1 MKKRL
6 LSAAMCLCM
15 ATALVTGC
23 AKDSDKKD
31 KSETKTS
38 TEEETIAVE
47 DDNAEALHAILME
60 RTGDYALKYAD
71 ISDYTGLAIEAEA
84 QEEITD
90 EKFLEEL
97 DSLLEYYPYVFSGEV
112 VSGETVNI
120 DYEGTVDG
128 VAFDGGTASGASLT
142 IGSGQFID
150 GFEEQLIGMQVGDT
164 RVIDVTF
171 PDPYERNTD
180 LSGAQAQFKVT
191 LNYRELTEGKAE
203 LSEQWVQAYLD
214 NTGAILTDASVD
226 GFKAYFRE
234 NLEQDA
240 ADTRET
246 NVKNAM
252 LEKLIELV
260 EIKDAPEAQ
269 TEFYK
274 NLIEKNVEAN
284 IQSSYSMTLDQYME
298 QTGMTQDQYDEQIAS
313 IADSRMKYEYALI
326 VIGEKEKLAPTEE
339 EYTAVLQ
346 EYADYNSYTVEEF
359 RTQYQ
364 SSYQLDLYFEAY
376 ADKVLDKLLESAVIT
391 EPAADE
397 TSGDAVSA
405 E

>member
-1 MKKRL
+1 M
-6 LSAAMCLCM
+6 
-15 ATALVTGC
+15 
-23 AKDSDKKD
+23 
-31 KSETKTS
+31 
-38 TEEETIAVE
+38 
-47 DDNAEALHAILME
+47 
-60 RTGDYALKYAD
+60 
-71 ISDYTGLAIEAEA
+71 
-84 QEEITD
+84 
-90 EKFLEEL
+90 
-97 DSLLEYYPYVFSGEV
+97 
-112 VSGETVNI
+112 
-120 DYEGTVDG
+120 
-128 VAFDGGTASGASLT
+128 AFDGGTASGASLT

-284 IQSSYSMTLDQYME
+284 IQSSYSMTLDEYME